1 MAVPKSFMVGLV
13 GFTKEDKERLK
24 LEYIKVLGFNVAG
37 KKYLKSIK
45 SDILISRKISE
56 KFLAQRYELTA
67 SLLYDLVT
75 LDNTYNFEVSNKPV
89 FK

>member
-1 MAVPKSFMVGLV
+1 MLLHILVGVPK
-13 GFTKEDKERLK
+13 DINK
-24 LEYIKVLGFNVAG
+24 LAKIEYIKVLGFNVAG

-56 KFLAQRYELTA
+56 EFLAQRYELTA